1 MNTPSLR
8 IALLLSG
15 DLATRFQADIAHF
28 LCDLSVAPMFFS
40 LPWLRRGPGLLFSLY
55 QRLDRLLAPVAV
67 DPFAP
72 ADLPGGL
79 RIRELPD
86 TAQWA
91 HELGRM
97 ARADRLDLLIV
108 PGDLEIPPG
117 LPAAF
122 RHGLLVLDF
131 LDFASQAPVQAF
143 AALADPASCWEP
155 RLVWHTAKQPPRLLY
170 RSASAVFPL
179 SLSRTAAP
187 ACVTAARFVPRMVRE
202 LQDGG
207 PQAWEARATPLE
219 AAPPA
224 AIPGN
229 AAMRRFL
236 FRLARR
242 AAATAWRDIFFRP
255 QWFLALRRGGGDPF
269 DLGGFT
275 PAFPPDA
282 SGWADPFPFVRDGV
296 THLFFEHIDKDTGH
310 GRIAVMTQ
318 APDGTF
324 GPPHTV
330 LHTPHHLSYP
340 FVFEWG
346 GEVYMVPESA
356 QAARV
361 ELFRAVR
368 FPLEWEPAATLLPGV
383 RAVDSTLFEHEG
395 RWWLMANLRLEGGS
409 SWDEL
414 SVFYADSPLGPF
426 VPHPG
431 NPVVSDVR
439 RSRPAGRVFRHG
451 GRLYRPA
458 QDCSGH
464 YGRALAIL
472 EIETLTP
479 RAYRETEVARHEA
492 AVLGQGDSLH
502 TYNSVPGLEAV
513 DGHRYIPR
521 LTCPRRR
528 PGG

>member
-1 MNTPSLR
+1 MSTPPLR
-8 IALLLSG
+8 LAVLLPENRI
-15 DLATRFQADIAHF
+15 TRSQADMLRE
-28 LCDLSVAPMFFS
+28 LCDLCAAPRVFS
-40 LPWLRRGPGLLFSLY
+40 LPWPRREPGLFFPLY
-55 QRLDRLLAPVAV
+55 QRLDRLLAPMAV

-72 ADLPGGL
+72 AILPEGL
-79 RIRELPD
+79 RVRELPD
-86 TAQWA
+86 TTQWA
-91 HELGRM
+91 HELGRT

-108 PGDLEIPPG
+108 PGSMAVPPG
-117 LPAAF
+117 LSAAF
-122 RHGLLVLDF
+122 RHGVLVLDS

-143 AALADPASCWEP
+143 AALADPAPCWEP
-155 RLVWHTAKQPPRLLY
+155 RLLWHAPRRPPRLLY

-179 SLSRTAAP
+179 SLGRTAAP
-187 ACVTAARFVPRMVRE
+187 ACVTAARFIPRMVRE
-202 LQDGG
+202 LLDAG
-207 PQAWEARATPLE
+207 PEAWEARAVALPDV
-219 AAPPA
+219 PA
-224 AIPGN
+224 ADLPGD
-229 AAMRRFL
+229 AAMLRFL
-236 FRLARR
+236 PRLARR
-242 AAATAWRDIFFRP
+242 VAAAAWRDVFFRP

-275 PAFPPDA
+275 PVFPPDA

-296 THLFFEHIDKDTGH
+296 THLFFEHIDKKTGH
-310 GRIAVMTQ
+310 GSIAVMTQ

-330 LHTPHHLSYP
+330 LRTPHHLSYP

-368 FPLEWEPAATLLPGV
+368 FPLEWAPAATLLTGV

-479 RAYRETEVARHEA
+479 RAYREVEVARHEA

-521 LTCPRRR
+521 LPFLVVR
-528 PGG
+528 